1 MTVSPATLAS
11 PRTLAWALSA
21 LWVLLAPVM
30 AFAITDAADGRST
43 HASLAASI
51 LWWLAVGAMVIA
63 VVVPSALTLTV
74 VRMLAPASAPAATL
88 TLLLGARAV
97 LGAPAL
103 ALALLVT
110 IVGFAGEIGEVFVQ
124 GSAYGHEKRYPLKVP
139 AGFVL
144 PMVSAWVVWC
154 ATLISAVLLF
164 GGHHWIAGAICGAA
178 AIGLTVLLLGRF
190 HRFSMRW
197 LVLVPAGVVIHDPV
211 VLGETLMVPKPNVRL
226 VRLAPADTEAAD
238 LTGPAAGH
246 AIEITVGEMVLTVL
260 AGTSKEP
267 KGKALH
273 VQSFLI
279 APTRPG
285 RALNAM
291 AAANLPTG

>member
-1 MTVSPATLAS
+1 M
-11 PRTLAWALSA
+11 
-21 LWVLLAPVM
+21 
-30 AFAITDAADGRST
+30 
-43 HASLAASI
+43 
-51 LWWLAVGAMVIA
+51 
-63 VVVPSALTLTV
+63 
-74 VRMLAPASAPAATL
+74 
-88 TLLLGARAV
+88 

-110 IVGFAGEIGEVFVQ
+110 IVAFAGEIGEVFVQ

-139 AGFVL
+139 ASFVV
-144 PMVSAWVVWC
+144 PMVIAWGVWC
-154 ATLISAVLLF
+154 ATVISAVLLL
-164 GGHHWIAGAICGAA
+164 GGRQWIAGAACGAA
-178 AIGLTVLLLGRF
+178 AVGLTVLLVGRF

-197 LVLVPAGVVIHDPV
+197 LVLVPAGAVVHDPV

-238 LTGPAAGH
+238 FTGPAAGH
-246 AIEITVGEMVLTVL
+246 AIEITVGEMALAVL
-260 AGTSKEP
+260 AGTREEP

-291 AAANLPTG
+291 AAANLPTA